1 MTIAPTVVDDF
12 LVQRRMAVW
21 ARPTTPGASLARS
34 TESCA
39 TTATRSSQ

>member
-12 LVQRRMAVW
+12 LVQ
-21 ARPTTPGASLARS
+21 RPTTPGASLARS